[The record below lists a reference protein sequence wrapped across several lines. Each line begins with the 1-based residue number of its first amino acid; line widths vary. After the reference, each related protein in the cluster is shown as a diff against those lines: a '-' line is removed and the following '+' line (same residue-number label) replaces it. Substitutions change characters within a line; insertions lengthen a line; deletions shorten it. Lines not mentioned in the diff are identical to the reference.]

1 MKNIARPFIAIELC
15 LELDDALNYAKKHN
29 ELRGLP
35 FLKKG
40 VIHTNTKTGLT
51 YAINEYGVVWEFPSG
66 ITNEGE
72 AMFHLSAFQSA
83 YENGFMDG
91 KDFLKKELN
100 SFLSNLR

>member
-1 MKNIARPFIAIELC
+1 MKNIARPFIAIGLC
-15 LELDDALNYAKKHN
+15 LELDDALNYAKKHD
-29 ELRGLP
+29 ELRILP

-40 VIHTNTKTGLT
+40 IIHVNTKTGIV
-51 YAINEYGVVWEFPSG
+51 YAVDDYGVVWEFPAA

-83 YENGFMDG
+83 YDNGFTDG

-100 SFLSNLR
+100 SFLNN